1 MAEVVI
7 NDKVKTHEEGKHTYI
22 GKYKGKDFKASMQD
36 MNDERELVYMEGE
49 ENFTDDDKV
58 VIFEQLDDMTYV
70 DSIEEAGNDKVY
82 IENNYETWFAFKFEA
97 YGSYGEH
104 KFIVEE
110 YSDEHGGDAT
120 FLEGE
125 DRFNEEEQELI
136 YEAVNEYM

>member
-22 GKYKGKDFKASMQD
+22 GKYKGKDFKTSMQD
-36 MNDERELVYMEGE
+36 MNDERELVYLEGE
-49 ENFTDDDKV
+49 KNFTDEDKDI
-58 VIFEQLDDMTYV
+58 IF
-70 DSIEEAGNDKVY
+70 
-82 IENNYETWFAFKFEA
+82 
-97 YGSYGEH
+97 GSYGEH

-120 FLEGE
+120 FIEGE
-125 DRFNEEEQELI
+125 DNFNEEEQEII

>member
-58 VIFEQLDDMTYV
+58 VNADNED
-70 DSIEEAGNDKVY
+70 
-82 IENNYETWFAFKFEA
+82 
-97 YGSYGEH
+97 
-104 KFIVEE
+104 
-110 YSDEHGGDAT
+110 T
-120 FLEGE
+120 FLKLVKGITSKGFVRSNYK
-125 DRFNEEEQELI
+125 DKLVDLSNIRINLKS
-136 YEAVNEYM
+136 NK

>member
-1 MAEVVI
+1 V
-7 NDKVKTHEEGKHTYI
+7 
-22 GKYKGKDFKASMQD
+22 SMQD
-36 MNDERELVYMEGE
+36 MNDERELVYMEGK
-49 ENFTDDDKV
+49 ENFTDDDKD

-70 DSIEEAGNDKVY
+70 DTLEEAGDDKVY
-82 IENNYETWFAFKFEA
+82 VENNYETWFAFKFEA
-97 YGSYGEH
+97 YGSYGDH

-125 DRFNEEEQELI
+125 ENFDGEEQELI